1 MAILTTI
8 LELATVIFT
17 SFGQLVVVSLGLAI
31 IFGMMGIIN
40 LAHGEFIMA
49 GAYMTGIAYTQGV
62 PLVFAVLFGGIATGV
77 MGLFIERVALQFLY
91 DRPIDSMVAT
101 WGLSLILVQATL
113 LIFGPTFESIPTP
126 FGTLSYGAYST
137 SAYRLVLSAV
147 GVLLLGAIYAV
158 FYYTEFGLHAR
169 ATMQDAETARSLGVD
184 TQRIYM
190 VTFLIGSVVTGIA
203 GGLFAPILTLVPTL
217 GEPFIIDAF
226 VMVIVGGANILLGI
240 VSAGASLSV
249 ISGIVDYNVGSLASQ
264 VALLVAAIVVIRV
277 YPNGISDYLE
287 RRYDW

>member
-1 MAILTTI
+1 MSALTSV
-8 LELATVIFT
+8 LELLTVIFT
-17 SFGQLVVVSLGLAI
+17 SFGQLVVVSLGLGI

-49 GAYMTGIAYTQGV
+49 GAYITGVAYTQGI
-62 PLVFAVLFGGIATGV
+62 PLVFAILVGGLATGI
-77 MGLFIERVALQFLY
+77 MGLFVERVALRFLY

-101 WGLSLILVQATL
+101 WGLSLILVQVTL
-113 LIFGPTFESIPTP
+113 LIFGPTFSSISTP

-137 SAYRLVLSAV
+137 STYRLVLSAI
-147 GVLLLGAIYAV
+147 GVLLLGAVYVV

-190 VTFLIGSVVTGIA
+190 VTFFIGSVVTGIA
-203 GGLFAPILTLVPTL
+203 GGLFAPIISLVPTL
-217 GEPFIIDAF
+217 GQPFIIDAF

-240 VSAGASLSV
+240 ISAGSTLSI
-249 ISGIVDYNVGSLASQ
+249 ISGIVDHNLGSLAAQ
-264 VALLVAAIVVIRV
+264 VALLLTAIVVIRV